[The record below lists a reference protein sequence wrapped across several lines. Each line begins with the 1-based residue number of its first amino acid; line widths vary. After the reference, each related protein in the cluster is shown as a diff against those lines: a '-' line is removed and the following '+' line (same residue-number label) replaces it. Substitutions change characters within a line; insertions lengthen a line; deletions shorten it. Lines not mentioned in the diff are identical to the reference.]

1 MFDSNVRVRRLFEDM
16 CNLIGRKP
24 RVTTTLGF
32 LSLTSEIARVMQ
44 VQPEWVL
51 ESVPDTY
58 QCDNIDYSPVE
69 VAILRQKI
77 IGQLYELSGEPT
89 YDNLMIIIYTLAQA
103 YSVAK

>member
-1 MFDSNVRVRRLFEDM
+1 MFDPNVRVRRLFEDM
-16 CNLIGRKP
+16 CNLMGRKP
-24 RVTTTLGF
+24 KVTTTLGF

-44 VQPEWVL
+44 VQPEWML
-51 ESVPDTY
+51 ASIPDTC
-58 QCDNIDYSPVE
+58 QCDHIDYSPVE

-77 IGQLYELSGEPT
+77 IDQLYELSGEPT